1 MITSYQRPRK
11 LELEELQAKYARFSA
26 EPFERGYGMT
36 IGIAMRRVLLSMIE
50 GAAITAIRIQGVLH
64 EFSII
69 PGVYEDVLNIILNL
83 KTIPLKM
90 RGDETKVIR
99 IEKKGPG
106 AVLSGDIQCD
116 SDVEVLDKTI
126 HIAMLEENATFTAE
140 LVVKRGLGFKLA
152 DQNFDEALPVDF
164 IPVDANF
171 NPVDRVNYSIQ
182 SSRVGKKTDYE
193 RLVLEVWTNGSISP
207 KDTVAKAGKILRDH
221 LVIFIDA
228 PDTEKMKVLGGEV
241 EPEIVIE
248 EKAESL
254 EKAIETLGL
263 SVRALKC
270 LKRLGVD
277 YLYELVERTEH
288 ELLNSK
294 NFGKKSLEEIITKL
308 SEFNLSLGQKLSD
321 SLREQLLEKTGKT
334 GAEPEGDSI
343 KES

>member
-11 LELEELQAKYARFSA
+11 LEMEEQQSRYARFSA

-83 KTIPLKM
+83 KTVPLKM
-90 RGDETKVIR
+90 KGDETKVIR

-106 AVLSGDIQCD
+106 EVLSGDILSD
-116 SDVEVLDKTI
+116 GDVEVLDKTI
-126 HIAMLEENATFTAE
+126 HIAHLEESATFSAE
-140 LVVKRGLGFKLA
+140 LVVKRGVGFKLA
-152 DQNFDEALPVDF
+152 DQNFDESLPVDF

-171 NPVDRVNYSIQ
+171 NPVERVNYSIQ

-193 RLVLEVWTNGSISP
+193 KLVLEVWTNGSISP
-207 KDTVAKAGKILRDH
+207 KDTVARAGKILRDH

-228 PDTEKMKVLGGEV
+228 PDTEKMKVLGEV
-241 EPEIVIE
+241 EGEAVIE
-248 EKAESL
+248 EKTESL

-294 NFGKKSLEEIITKL
+294 NFGKKSLEEIISKL
-308 SEFNLSLGQKLSD
+308 SEFNLILGQKLSD
-321 SLREQLLEKTGKT
+321 PLREQLREKTGKV